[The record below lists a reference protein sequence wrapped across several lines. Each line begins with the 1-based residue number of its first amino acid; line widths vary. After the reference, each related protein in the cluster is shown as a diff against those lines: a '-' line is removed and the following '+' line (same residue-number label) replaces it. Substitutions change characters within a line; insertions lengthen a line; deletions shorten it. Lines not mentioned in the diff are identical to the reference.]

1 LNPALVFLCSP
12 QSRWLPLAGL
22 FLRFAVF
29 NRPTNVV
36 FALPLTV
43 YVAVHPRDRL
53 LPFISA
59 MAVPLIAMA
68 IYSHVYWGSVLALG
82 EGQRWE
88 GTNGTLHAGFQGP
101 LLENLAGLLFSP
113 GRGLFIFSPIFL
125 FSVAGLV
132 WVRTRA
138 VYPYLAVG
146 ALGHLIVLAKWN
158 IWWGGWSFG
167 YRMLIEMTPA
177 LIIFLALAW
186 DHLIVRRR
194 LWQPMF
200 WAAATLSV
208 YVHFL
213 GAFFYPS
220 GWNGSPEDV
229 DANPRRVWQVHD
241 TELSRCQA
249 KLMRGLAKRAPLLLK
264 PVHASTVERNDT
276 VASGSEC

>member
-1 LNPALVFLCSP
+1 MTVVDPSRDEDATRICPVCQEPFAPWGHQRYCRSACRAKAWRRRHQPAAP
-12 QSRWLPLAGL
+12 
-22 FLRFAVF
+22 
-29 NRPTNVV
+29 VV
-36 FALPLTV
+36 
-43 YVAVHPRDRL
+43 
-53 LPFISA
+53 
-59 MAVPLIAMA
+59 
-68 IYSHVYWGSVLALG
+68 
-82 EGQRWE
+82 
-88 GTNGTLHAGFQGP
+88 
-101 LLENLAGLLFSP
+101 
-113 GRGLFIFSPIFL
+113 
-125 FSVAGLV
+125 
-132 WVRTRA
+132 
-138 VYPYLAVG
+138 
-146 ALGHLIVLAKWN
+146 AKWN

-194 LWQPMF
+194 FWQPMF

-249 KLMRGLAKRAPLLLK
+249 KLMRGLAKRAPLFLK
-264 PVHASTVERNDT
+264 PVHASTVEKNAT
-276 VASGSEC
+276 VASSRECWYDLVPRWPEVPETLTCEITTN